1 MRQLTALDVP
11 LPAGMHYAGRVWEGG
26 HSWVILVFHEA
37 SERQLVLKR
46 PKTSGPE
53 VTAALIREADI
64 MQALH
69 HAAPA
74 CFINVVGCN
83 TDDANGPWL
92 LMEYAEGGSL
102 RERLDAAK
110 HGRPDALSVL
120 PFSEGY
126 RYICQVARALDAAHD
141 IGIVLRDIK
150 PANQVFRADGSC
162 ALTDMGIACRLLE
175 HGASTIDDAY
185 TPKYASPE
193 LARLRQDLRGG
204 LTPSDDLLGFDVQKS
219 HDDYAANTVAYEMF
233 AGRAP
238 FSADSAERIGVAP
251 PDPRQFNPA
260 LGPQTAAAL
269 QRGVAE
275 KRADRPSRQWE
286 FAVQLGQ
293 AMVAEGL
300 LSENQRLDAQ
310 AAAPGP
316 SRARIR
322 TARDSEAVRQYADD
336 PTVTRPPRPTG
347 VPSPRPSTASTRRDR
362 RPWGRRVRRTLN
374 GIAVGGV
381 VLGAG
386 ALVAANQWGK
396 LPAPVRHSLSAAHTD
411 IDRVLHWARTLD
423 VLWLL
428 LAVAAVALMATVV
441 WKGSPRLFL
450 GVLGV
455 ALIALGLGANTQREP
470 LVRGVVIVRHHPH
483 RTPRPHPRP
492 QPARHRP
499 HRKTATAIAERH
511 PAAAAS
517 SSRSKPSAGGHRVAP
532 PVAPPS
538 STVGNGGVRPTPS
551 VPAGGGGGGGHAVN
565 RGAPSGSG
573 SCECGGGS
581 PPPTNPPT
589 ASSPASTGSVTSTS
603 HTESQVTVTSSG
615 GGSAQ
620 ASASASGSSSTSY
633 SSSSGGGTASASS
646 TSSSSVSVS
655 GDGSGSSTDSTSESI
670 TISSD
675 G

>member
-53 VTAALIREADI
+53 VTGALIREADI

-83 TDDANGPWL
+83 TDDAGGPWL

-110 HGRPDALSVL
+110 HDRPDGLSVL
-120 PFSEGY
+120 PFPEGY

-150 PANQVFRADGSC
+150 PANEVLRADGSC

-175 HGASTIDDAY
+175 HSASTAEDAY

-193 LARLRQDLRGG
+193 LVRLRQDLRAG
-204 LTPSDDLLGFDVQKS
+204 LTPSDELLGFDMQKS
-219 HDDYAANTVAYEMF
+219 HDDYAASTVAYEMF

-238 FSADSAERIGVAP
+238 FSADSAERIGVSP
-251 PDPRQFNPA
+251 PDPQQFNPA
-260 LGPQTAAAL
+260 LGPRTAAAL
-269 QRGVAE
+269 RRGVAE
-275 KRADRPSRQWE
+275 TRADRPSRQWE
-286 FAVQLGQ
+286 FAVELGH

-310 AAAPGP
+310 AAAPEP

-336 PTVTRPPRPTG
+336 PTVTRPPRLTG
-347 VPSPRPSTASTRRDR
+347 VSSSRASTRSAPGDHRH
-362 RPWGRRVRRTLN
+362 WGVRVRRTLN
-374 GIAVGGV
+374 GIALGAV
-381 VLGAG
+381 VLGAS
-386 ALVAANQWGK
+386 AIVAASQWRN
-396 LPAPVRHSLSAAHTD
+396 LPAPVRRSLSTAHTD
-411 IDRVLHWARTLD
+411 IDRLLHWARTLD
-423 VLWLL
+423 VLWPLL
-428 LAVAAVALMATVV
+428 GVAAVALLATVL

-450 GVLGV
+450 GVVGV
-455 ALIALGLGANTQREP
+455 ALIALGLVANTQREP
-470 LVRGVVIVRHHPH
+470 LVRGVAIIRHRHPS
-483 RTPRPHPRP
+483 PRPHAQPH
-492 QPARHRP
+492 PARHRP

-511 PAAAAS
+511 PVAAS
-517 SSRSKPSAGGHRVAP
+517 SSSRPSSGGRRVAP
-532 PVAPPS
+532 PVVPPGS
-538 STVGNGGVRPTPS
+538 SVGTSGGVRS
-551 VPAGGGGGGGHAVN
+551 VPAGGGVGGGHAVE
-565 RGAPSGSG
+565 RDPLSGSVG
-573 SCECGGGS
+573 CGCGGARPS
-581 PPPTNPPT
+581 NPP
-589 ASSPASTGSVTSTS
+589 AARSPANTGTATSAS
-603 HTESQVTVTSSG
+603 HSESQVTVAASG
-615 GGSAQ
+615 GGSAEG
-620 ASASASGSSSTSY
+620 SASASGSSWSSY
-633 SSSSGGGTASASS
+633 SSSSGGGTV
-646 TSSSSVSVS
+646 SSSSSSDGSASVS
-655 GDGSGSSTDSTSESI
+655 GDGSASSSDSTSDSI
-670 TISSD
+670 TISSSEARY
-675 G
+675 GV